1 MAVEIEGEP
10 LGPEV
15 KPQNWMGKPLWE
27 EKLRLWAILIEKGCL
42 AKRGR
47 GGAFCG
53 WAGHACFYNGCPR
66 RIFEEVAVA
75 EKSQSV
81 PSPVFIKEF
90 ETMRQ
95 TVAIQGKQIHKAKI
109 AIQELEAQ
117 LKEES

>member
-1 MAVEIEGEP
+1 MAAELTGEP

-15 KPQNWMGKPLWE
+15 KPQNWMEKPLWE
-27 EKLRLWAILIEKGCL
+27 TKLRLWAMLIEKGCL

-75 EKSQSV
+75 EGRPV
-81 PSPVFIKEF
+81 PSPEFMKEFKDMQQTIVNQGKLIEEAGITIKEM
-90 ETMRQ
+90 EK
-95 TVAIQGKQIHKAKI
+95 GK
-109 AIQELEAQ
+109 
-117 LKEES
+117 ES